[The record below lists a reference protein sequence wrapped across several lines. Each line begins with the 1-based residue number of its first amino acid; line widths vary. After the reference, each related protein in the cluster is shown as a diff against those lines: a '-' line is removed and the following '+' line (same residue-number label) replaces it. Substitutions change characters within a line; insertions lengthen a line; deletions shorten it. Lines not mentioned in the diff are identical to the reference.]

1 MFVGHRGIV
10 VGMISWYPTV
20 VPSIRQAGWPT
31 EVAEAYS
38 PLGGP
43 VAVDKME
50 EVQLRNKAGR
60 IRTFRPR
67 RYRNSDGQGGA
78 TGTNM
83 ERPGYRNLDV
93 HGNVT

>member
-1 MFVGHRGIV
+1 M
-10 VGMISWYPTV
+10 
-20 VPSIRQAGWPT
+20 

-60 IRTFRPR
+60 IQASKPMAVPESEGPR
-67 RYRNSDGQGGA
+67 RGYQNRHGRYRILG
-78 TGTNM
+78 
-83 ERPGYRNLDV
+83 V
-93 HGNVT
+93 HGNVPG